1 MQSETPPPKR
11 LTEIQHQ
18 REFTWQVLIPLL
30 AVILAALAVT
40 VLSILFVGRDP
51 AVSAKWA
58 PIAII
63 FLVLPYLLA
72 GIATIAILELF
83 SIAVQKIRGI
93 VPPYL
98 ALFSIRLD
106 SISSSLSKIADR
118 SADPFIQLNAWMA
131 GLGRLIRFIS
141 SRNHTNKE

>member
-11 LTEIQHQ
+11 PTEIQHQ

-72 GIATIAILELF
+72 GIATIAILVLF

-131 GLGRLIRFIS
+131 GLGRLIRFTS

>member
-11 LTEIQHQ
+11 PTEIQHQ

-72 GIATIAILELF
+72 GIATIAILVLF

-93 VPPYL
+93 VPQYL

-118 SADPFIQLNAWMA
+118 SADPFIQLNALMA

-141 SRNHTNKE
+141 SRNQTNKE